1 VKKGLKCLYPEV
13 DGNVI
18 KNDDA
23 KVVNM
28 LLEHN
33 PQLKNISRARAV
45 KILKNRFP
53 DYF

>member
-1 VKKGLKCLYPEV
+1 MFVPEV